1 MTAGSATDDSATD
14 GPASGGTPEPPKG
27 HRPQVVVSVG
37 TDHHPFDRLIGWL
50 DRWARAHPDVSVLV
64 QRGTAAKPA
73 NLASVE
79 MVPYDELVSAMATAE
94 VVVVQAGPATIMDA
108 RSVGRSPI
116 VVPRLPEHG
125 EIVDGHQLTF
135 ARWMAERGL
144 VSLAEDEE
152 SLVRQLDEALRDP
165 ESRRIEPDAG
175 QVAQTL
181 EVFAAT
187 VDPLLARGR
196 R

>member
-1 MTAGSATDDSATD
+1 M
-14 GPASGGTPEPPKG
+14 
-27 HRPQVVVSVG
+27 G